1 MISIKDSN
9 NTIVTIDIMT
19 LLMTEGDLKKEKN
32 ILMKD
37 SQTKHIS
44 TIAVVSRLRS
54 KCTLV
59 LVFNCK
65 VLDSLTGNSKVSWD
79 PGVK

>member
-1 MISIKDSN
+1 MSSCLISIKDSN

-44 TIAVVSRLRS
+44 TI
-54 KCTLV
+54 TLSV
-59 LVFNCK
+59 TNYIQNGLY
-65 VLDSLTGNSKVSWD
+65 TGSEA
-79 PGVK
+79 